1 MIQFGL
7 FLPATF
13 LFLRFPFRKGIA
25 YGKVR
30 MKHQCG
36 VEAIA
41 LTILEAFD
49 KRGTS
54 FGHQLNDLLIGQYLA
69 SLVAKQGEVT
79 IDIGTFGDLIK
90 EQDAAFSALGTSTL
104 FP

>member
-13 LFLRFPFRKGIA
+13 LFLRFPVRKGIA

-36 VEAIA
+36 VEALA

-49 KRGTS
+49 KRGTTFS
-54 FGHQLNDLLIGQYLA
+54 HQLNDLLIGQYLA
-69 SLVAKQGEVT
+69 MAFPIMSCASMIISPLVPG
-79 IDIGTFGDLIK
+79 
-90 EQDAAFSALGTSTL
+90 
-104 FP
+104 